1 MARVP
6 SIGRQVELM
15 INQSD
20 LAKGLG
26 QSKKTQREQ
35 SKYKGENKHNVSD
48 RVHTVDQLNNIRREL
63 TNFGK
68 YIKDKHNIKEI
79 KDMTSEH
86 LKEYLN
92 NKVTENNLS
101 KRYTSNL
108 FSYFRKSTLLDG
120 INFKASELDKM
131 KANIREQAKENI
143 QSTRAYT
150 PKEEKKIFDNINPKY
165 KEPIEFLREIG
176 TRAGTIT
183 NIKFTDKTKNELT
196 NPKNFNNF
204 LKQEKESLGLK
215 GQDKLSFI
223 TKDNS
228 FVYVEKGG
236 KMNIRESLSQ
246 ATIDKIKNHQ
256 KDGVYQVSYNTL
268 LYNYKTAIEQVGLDY
283 RGGLH
288 SLRHSAVQ
296 EDKLNGLTDEEISS
310 KTGHVRKEI
319 TKTYYR

>member
-1 MARVP
+1 MARVA
-6 SIGRQVELM
+6 SIGRQIQLM
-15 INQSD
+15 INQSE
-20 LAKGLG
+20 LTKGLG
-26 QSKKTQREQ
+26 QSKREQREN
-35 SKYKGENKHNVSD
+35 SDYKGENKHNVSNQ
-48 RVHTVDQLNNIRREL
+48 VHTIDQLNNIKREL

-68 YIKDKHNIKEI
+68 YVKDKHGIKEI
-79 KDMTSEH
+79 KNMTAEH
-86 LKEYLN
+86 LKEYLTN
-92 NKVTENNLS
+92 RVTEDNLS

-120 INFKASELDKM
+120 VNFKATELDKI
-131 KANIREQAKENI
+131 KTSIREQAKENI

-150 PKEEKKIFDNINPKY
+150 AKEEKKIFDNINPKY
-165 KEPIEFLREIG
+165 KEPIEFLRETG

-183 NIKFTDKTKNELT
+183 NIKFIDKTKNELT
-196 NPKNFNNF
+196 NPKHFDKF

-236 KMNIRESLSQ
+236 KMNTRENLSQ
-246 ATIDKIKNHQ
+246 ATIDKIKNYQ
-256 KDGVYQVSYNTL
+256 KDGVYQVSYDTL
-268 LYNYKTAIEQVGLDY
+268 LYNYKTAIEQAGLDY

-288 SLRHSAVQ
+288 SLRHSAIQ
-296 EDKLNGLTDEEISS
+296 EDKLNGLTDEEISL
-310 KTGHVRKEI
+310 KTGHVRTEI